1 MVQFFLNIYD
11 YLKRK
16 RSLCFGLLAGITILL
31 IVMTAALKYNEN
43 IYDFLPIS
51 GKQQRAMALYQDITG
66 GQRVIALFSANPS
79 ATAAPANTEEQITQA
94 VDTFANIITSSHT
107 KHISEVMSQ
116 IDFEELS
123 GITDFIYGN
132 IPLMLSDS
140 DYTHI
145 EQIISTPQG
154 VEEQLSQDVTMM
166 MLPST
171 GFISSNIGKDPLN
184 IFSSVMDRLQQALSS
199 MPVEYDNGYIY
210 TPGRKYA
217 VVMMTSPYGAMES
230 ANNNLLVNYIDSV
243 AQETSKVLP
252 NVKISFTGAPVI
264 AVGNAVRIKK
274 DSQWAVS
281 IAVTLI
287 IFLLI
292 YSFRKTKN
300 LLFIGVTILFGWLFA
315 MGFISVIRSDVSLI
329 VLGIGS
335 VIIGIAV
342 NYPLHFVAHTES
354 AHSMRQLLKE
364 MVPPLLIG
372 NITTV
377 GAFAALM
384 PLNSPALRDLGFFAA
399 FMLIGT
405 ILFVLIFLPHLVKT
419 RQSEQTERLSFG
431 RLSAASPEKHPW
443 LLWITIILTIVF
455 AYYSTGV
462 SFDTNIQNINY
473 ISKEQKQLLADL
485 NVSAGIL
492 DTSNLYLVA
501 EGESWDKALSQR
513 AAVTPLLNRLKEEGK
528 IKGYSNVNSLIG
540 SKTEQ
545 ENRIK
550 KWEEFWKENK
560 EKTLYLLKEKAPQYG
575 FNSEAF
581 REFEDIL
588 NKEYTALN
596 FEDFA
601 SLRSLLLTSSFAE
614 VEGRCCVVDKI
625 EADGKEFSYIEDAI
639 NDNLKDDGYAF
650 DFVGLNSAM
659 ANSLSNDFNYIGFAC
674 GLIVFL
680 FLWLSFG
687 RLELSLLAFLPM
699 AMGWL
704 WILGIMSLLGMSF
717 NIVNVIL
724 ATFIFG
730 QGDDYTIFITEGL
743 IDEYAY
749 RKKVLASFKN
759 SIIISALIMFIGMGS
774 LIVAKHPAVHS
785 LAEVT
790 IIGMFSV
797 VFMAWI
803 VPPAIFKWLVRTKE
817 GVRQNPITIEQV
829 LRTLFFYITYPVQRL
844 FNTAYIPGVKL
855 LIDSKIKE
863 ALRSAQTVCC
873 ITASGANKQ
882 TLLSRFFLKSIN
894 PSLKFAEPDA
904 SATDQHPLT
913 VTLYGL
919 ENIHPN
925 KHSLIARGTVAIEAS
940 ATENANSYRNTHFF
954 HHYLIYKY
962 IYKGISFE
970 HETKKMLRK
979 HNDFSK
985 WIDGKMPSIV
995 KKERE
1000 IVSVIGEK
1008 HGQFSIMFAL
1018 VHPEVEV
1025 HAFCYNA
1032 EDAALVETA
1041 ANSGARGQ
1049 FCIKNIKVHIS
1060 ENEKTAEENANALN
1074 SSLINLSEILS

>member
-66 GQRVIALFSANPS
+66 GQRVLAFFSDG
-79 ATAAPANTEEQITQA
+79 EEERITQA
-94 VDTFANIITSSHT
+94 VDTFANIIASSHT
-107 KHISEVMSQ
+107 KHICEVMSQ

-145 EQIISTPQG
+145 EQIISSPQG

-171 GFISSNIGKDPLN
+171 GFISSNISKDPLN
-184 IFSSVMDRLQQALSS
+184 IFSSVMGRLQKALSS

-217 VVMMTSPYGAMES
+217 AVMMTSPYGAMES

-243 AQETSKVLP
+243 AQETSKLFP
-252 NVKISFTGAPVI
+252 DVKISFTGAPVI

-354 AHSMRQLLKE
+354 AGTMRQLLKE

-431 RLSAASPEKHPW
+431 CLSTASPEKHPW
-443 LLWITIILTIVF
+443 LLWVTLILTIVF
-455 AYYSTGV
+455 GWFSTGV

-513 AAVTPLLNRLKEEGK
+513 AAVTPLLNRLREEGK
-528 IKGYSNVNSLIG
+528 IKGYSNVNSLVG
-540 SKTEQ
+540 SQKEQ
-545 ENRIK
+545 KERIK
-550 KWEEFWKENK
+550 KWEDFWKKNR
-560 EKTLYLLKEKAPQYG
+560 EKTLHLLKEKAPQYG

-581 REFEDIL
+581 REFEEIL
-588 NKEYTALN
+588 NKEYTSLN

-625 EADGKEFSYIEDAI
+625 EADGKDFSYIEDAI
-639 NDNLKDDGYAF
+639 NDDLKDNGYAF
-650 DFVGLNSAM
+650 DFVGMNSAM
-659 ANSLSNDFNYIGFAC
+659 ANSLTNDFNYIGFAC
-674 GLIVFL
+674 GLIVFI

-699 AMGWL
+699 AMGWI

-774 LIVAKHPAVHS
+774 LIIAKHPAVHS

-803 VPPAIFKWLVRTKE
+803 VPPAIFKWLVRTKA

-829 LRTLFFYITYPVQRL
+829 LRTIFFYVTYPVQRL

-855 LIDSKIKE
+855 LIDSATKE
-863 ALRSAQTVCC
+863 ALRST
-873 ITASGANKQ
+873 TSDSNKH
-882 TLLSRFFLKSIN
+882 TLLKKFFLKSIN
-894 PSLKFAEPDA
+894 PSLNF
-904 SATDQHPLT
+904 
-913 VTLYGL
+913 TLYGL
-919 ENIHPN
+919 ENIQPN
-925 KHSLIARGTVAIEAS
+925 KHSLIARGTVVLSQLPKREIL
-940 ATENANSYRNTHFF
+940 NTHFF
-954 HHYLIYKY
+954 HHYLIYRY
-962 IYKGISFE
+962 IYKGIGLE

-979 HNDFSK
+979 YNDFSN
-985 WIDGKMPSIV
+985 WIDGEKPYQTLSI
-995 KKERE
+995 
-1000 IVSVIGEK
+1000 IGEQ
-1008 HGQFSIMFAL
+1008 HGQFSLMFAL
-1018 VHPEVEV
+1018 VHPEIQL

-1032 EDAALVETA
+1032 EDAALIETA
-1041 ANSGARGQ
+1041 LSQ
-1049 FCIKNIKVHIS
+1049 ICIKNITVHIA
-1060 ENEKTAEENANALN
+1060 EDEKTAVENANALN
-1074 SSLINLSEILS
+1074 SSLINLSEILG

>member
-11 YLKRK
+11 YLKKK

-66 GQRVIALFSANPS
+66 GQRVIALFSAN
-79 ATAAPANTEEQITQA
+79 NGIEERITQA
-94 VDTFANIITSSHT
+94 VDTFANIIASSKT

-145 EQIISTPQG
+145 EQIISSPQG

-171 GFISSNIGKDPLN
+171 GFISTNITKDPLN
-184 IFSSVMDRLQQALSS
+184 LFSSVMGRLQKALSS

-217 VVMMTSPYGAMES
+217 AVMMTSPYGAMES

-243 AQETSKVLP
+243 AQETSKLFP
-252 NVKISFTGAPVI
+252 DVKISFTGAPVI
-264 AVGNAVRIKK
+264 AVGNATRIKK

-354 AHSMRQLLKE
+354 AGTMRQLLKE

-431 RLSAASPEKHPW
+431 WLSTASPEKHPW
-443 LLWITIILTIVF
+443 LLWVTLILTIVF
-455 AYYSTGV
+455 AWFSTGV

-513 AAVTPLLNRLKEEGK
+513 ASVTPLLNRLKEEGK
-528 IKGYSNVNSLIG
+528 IKNYSNVNSLIG
-540 SKTEQ
+540 SQKEQ
-545 ENRIK
+545 EVRIK
-550 KWEEFWKENK
+550 KWEEFWKENR
-560 EKTLYLLKEKAPQYG
+560 ENTLHHLKEKAKQYG
-575 FNSEAF
+575 FNNEAF
-581 REFEDIL
+581 KEFEEIL
-588 NKEYTALN
+588 NKEYKTLN
-596 FEDFA
+596 FEDFS

-625 EADGKEFSYIEDAI
+625 EAEGKDFSYIEDAI
-639 NDNLKDDGYAF
+639 NDNLKDNGYAF
-650 DFVGLNSAM
+650 DFVGMNSAM
-659 ANSLSNDFNYIGFAC
+659 ANSLTNDFNYIGFAC
-674 GLIVFL
+674 GLIVFI

-699 AMGWL
+699 AMGWI

-774 LIVAKHPAVHS
+774 LIIAKHPAVHS

-817 GVRQNPITIEQV
+817 SVRQNPITIEQL

-844 FNTAYIPGVKL
+844 FNTSYIPGVKL
-855 LIDSKIKE
+855 QIDSASKD
-863 ALRSAQTVCC
+863 AVRSAQTVCS
-873 ITASGANKQ
+873 TFASDSNRQ
-882 TLLSRFFLKSIN
+882 TLLSKFFLKSIN
-894 PSLKFAEPDA
+894 SSLNF
-904 SATDQHPLT
+904 
-913 VTLYGL
+913 TLYGL
-919 ENIHPN
+919 ENIHPKSN
-925 KHSLIARGTVAIEAS
+925 SLIARGTVILSQLPKKEIL
-940 ATENANSYRNTHFF
+940 NTHFF
-954 HHYLIYKY
+954 HHYLIYRY
-962 IYKGISFE
+962 IYKGISLE
-970 HETKKMLRK
+970 HETKRLLRK
-979 HNDFSK
+979 HNDFSS
-985 WIDGKMPSIV
+985 WIDGDKPYQTL
-995 KKERE
+995 
-1000 IVSVIGEK
+1000 SVIGER
-1008 HGQFSIMFAL
+1008 HGQFSLMFAL
-1018 VHPEVEV
+1018 VHPEIEV
-1025 HAFCYNA
+1025 HSFCYSA
-1032 EDAALVETA
+1032 DDAALIETA
-1041 ANSGARGQ
+1041 LSQ
-1049 FCIKNIKVHIS
+1049 ICLSNINVHLV
-1060 ENEKTAEENANALN
+1060 ENEKTAVENAKNLN
-1074 SSLINLSEILS
+1074 SSLINLSEILG

>member
-31 IVMTAALKYNEN
+31 IVMTAVLKYNEN

-79 ATAAPANTEEQITQA
+79 ATAAPSNAEEQITQA
-94 VDTFANIITSSHT
+94 IDTFANIITSSRT

-210 TPGRKYA
+210 TPGRKFA

-243 AQETSKVLP
+243 AQETSKVFP

-315 MGFISVIRSDVSLI
+315 MGFISVIRSNVSLI

-431 RLSAASPEKHPW
+431 RLSAASPEKHQW

-455 AYYSTGV
+455 AYFSTGV

-501 EGESWDKALSQR
+501 EGESWDKALSQ
-513 AAVTPLLNRLKEEGK
+513 
-528 IKGYSNVNSLIG
+528 
-540 SKTEQ
+540 
-545 ENRIK
+545 
-550 KWEEFWKENK
+550 
-560 EKTLYLLKEKAPQYG
+560 
-575 FNSEAF
+575 
-581 REFEDIL
+581 
-588 NKEYTALN
+588 
-596 FEDFA
+596 
-601 SLRSLLLTSSFAE
+601 
-614 VEGRCCVVDKI
+614 
-625 EADGKEFSYIEDAI
+625 
-639 NDNLKDDGYAF
+639 
-650 DFVGLNSAM
+650 
-659 ANSLSNDFNYIGFAC
+659 
-674 GLIVFL
+674 
-680 FLWLSFG
+680 
-687 RLELSLLAFLPM
+687 
-699 AMGWL
+699 
-704 WILGIMSLLGMSF
+704 
-717 NIVNVIL
+717 
-724 ATFIFG
+724 
-730 QGDDYTIFITEGL
+730 
-743 IDEYAY
+743 
-749 RKKVLASFKN
+749 
-759 SIIISALIMFIGMGS
+759 
-774 LIVAKHPAVHS
+774 
-785 LAEVT
+785 
-790 IIGMFSV
+790 
-797 VFMAWI
+797 
-803 VPPAIFKWLVRTKE
+803 
-817 GVRQNPITIEQV
+817 
-829 LRTLFFYITYPVQRL
+829 
-844 FNTAYIPGVKL
+844 
-855 LIDSKIKE
+855 
-863 ALRSAQTVCC
+863 
-873 ITASGANKQ
+873 
-882 TLLSRFFLKSIN
+882 
-894 PSLKFAEPDA
+894 
-904 SATDQHPLT
+904 
-913 VTLYGL
+913 
-919 ENIHPN
+919 
-925 KHSLIARGTVAIEAS
+925 
-940 ATENANSYRNTHFF
+940 
-954 HHYLIYKY
+954 
-962 IYKGISFE
+962 
-970 HETKKMLRK
+970 
-979 HNDFSK
+979 
-985 WIDGKMPSIV
+985 
-995 KKERE
+995 
-1000 IVSVIGEK
+1000 
-1008 HGQFSIMFAL
+1008 
-1018 VHPEVEV
+1018 
-1025 HAFCYNA
+1025 
-1032 EDAALVETA
+1032 
-1041 ANSGARGQ
+1041 
-1049 FCIKNIKVHIS
+1049 
-1060 ENEKTAEENANALN
+1060 
-1074 SSLINLSEILS
+1074 